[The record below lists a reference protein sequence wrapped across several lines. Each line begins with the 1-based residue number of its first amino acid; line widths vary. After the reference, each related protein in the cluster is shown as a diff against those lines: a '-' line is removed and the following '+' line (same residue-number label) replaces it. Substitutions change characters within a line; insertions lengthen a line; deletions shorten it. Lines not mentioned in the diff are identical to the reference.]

1 MTYYGKYWEAQ
12 KKTVLP
18 QGCFLCVA
26 TFFPELLN
34 GCKTDCG
41 IAKKLCK
48 QHVLK
53 VTLCFK
59 GETEQISEFEASLI
73 WLHRETLS

>member
-26 TFFPELLN
+26 TLFPELLN
-34 GCKTDCG
+34 GCKTDCC

-48 QHVLK
+48 
-53 VTLCFK
+53 
-59 GETEQISEFEASLI
+59 
-73 WLHRETLS
+73 